1 MKIISIVIPCYN
13 EQEVLSELFS
23 RLTNVTNKWQYSVEF
38 ICINDGSK
46 DKTWELLKSQSEKDN
61 RWKAISFSRN
71 FGHQTAVSCGL
82 TYTKGDAVFII
93 DADLQDP
100 PEVLEKFLAKWEE
113 GYEVVYAIRKARKE
127 SFFKKLSYW
136 AFYRVLSNLSDLKIP
151 LDSGDFS
158 LMDRKVV
165 NVINSLP
172 ERNRFVRGLRAW
184 AGFKQ
189 VGLEYERHARF
200 AGETKYPLKK
210 LFKLASD
217 GIISFSS
224 TPLIISAYFGIFV
237 SILAFFG
244 IIFTLLQKLFSG
256 FFYSIG
262 IGAVPGYATTVIA
275 VLFLGGIQLVFLGI
289 IGMYLGRIYDEVK
302 QRPNWIIDQSVNL

>member
-1 MKIISIVIPCYN
+1 MKTISIVIPCYN
-13 EQEVLSELFS
+13 EQEVLPELFK
-23 RLTNVTNKWQYSVEF
+23 RLTAVTNAWKYNMEM

-46 DKTWELLKSQSEKDN
+46 DNTWQLLKQQVDKDS
-61 RWKAISFSRN
+61 RWKIISFSRN

-82 TYTKGDAVFII
+82 TYTVGDAVFII

-100 PEVLEKFLAKWEE
+100 PEVLESFLNKWED
-113 GYEVVYAIRKARKE
+113 GFDVVYAIRKARKE
-127 SFFKKLSYW
+127 SIFKKFSYW
-136 AFYRVLSNLSDLKIP
+136 AFYRVLSKLSDLKIP

-165 NVINSLP
+165 NVINALP

-189 VGLEYERHARF
+189 VGLEYERQARF
-200 AGETKYPLKK
+200 AGETKYPFKK
-210 LFKLASD
+210 LLKLASD

-224 TPLIISAYFGIFV
+224 TPLIISAYIGMIV
-237 SILAFFG
+237 SFLAFIG
-244 IIFTLLQKLFSG
+244 VIFAILQRIFSP
-256 FFYSIG
+256 FFISIG
-262 IGAVPGYATTVIA
+262 IGPIAGYSTTIMA
-275 VLFLGGIQLVFLGI
+275 IMFLGGIQLIFLGI

-302 QRPNWIIDQSVNL
+302 QRPNWVINESVNL

>member
-1 MKIISIVIPCYN
+1 MKTISIVIPCYN
-13 EQEVLSELFS
+13 EEQVLPELFK
-23 RLTNVTNKWQYSVEF
+23 RLTAVTNKWQYNVEM
-38 ICINDGSK
+38 ICINDGST
-46 DKTWELLKSQSEKDN
+46 DNTWQLLKTQSEKDN
-61 RWKAISFSRN
+61 RWKILSFSRN

-100 PEVLEKFLAKWEE
+100 PEVLASFLNKWEQ
-113 GYEVVYAIRKARKE
+113 GYDVVYAVRKARKE
-127 SFFKKLSYW
+127 SPLKKLSYW
-136 AFYRVLSNLSDLKIP
+136 VFYRVLSKLSDLKIP

-189 VGLEYERHARF
+189 VGLEYERQARF
-200 AGETKYPLKK
+200 AGETKYPFKK
-210 LFKLASD
+210 LLKLASD
-217 GIISFSS
+217 GIVSFSS
-224 TPLIISAYFGIFV
+224 TPLIISAYIGMIV
-237 SILAFFG
+237 SFLAFFG
-244 IIFTLLQKLFSG
+244 VIFALVQRIFSS
-256 FFYSIG
+256 FFISIG
-262 IGAVPGYATTVIA
+262 IGPIAGYSTTIMA
-275 VLFLGGIQLVFLGI
+275 IMFLGGIQLIFLGV

-302 QRPNWIIDQSVNL
+302 QRPNWVIDSKINL

>member
-1 MKIISIVIPCYN
+1 MKTISIVIPCYN
-13 EQEVLSELFS
+13 EQEVLPELFK
-23 RLTNVTNKWQYSVEF
+23 RLTAVTNVWKYNVEM

-46 DKTWELLKSQSEKDN
+46 DNTWQLLKQQADKDS
-61 RWKAISFSRN
+61 RWKTISFSRN

-82 TYTKGDAVFII
+82 TYTVGDAVFII

-100 PEVLEKFLAKWEE
+100 PEVLASFLNKWED
-113 GYEVVYAIRKARKE
+113 GFDVVYAIRKARKE
-127 SFFKKLSYW
+127 SIFKKFSYW
-136 AFYRVLSNLSDLKIP
+136 AFYRVLSKLSDLKIP

-189 VGLEYERHARF
+189 VGLEYERQARF
-200 AGETKYPLKK
+200 AGETKYPFKK
-210 LFKLASD
+210 LLKLASD

-224 TPLIISAYFGIFV
+224 TPLIISAYIGMIV
-237 SILAFFG
+237 SFLAFIG
-244 IIFTLLQKLFSG
+244 VIFAFIQRIFSP
-256 FFYSIG
+256 FFISIG
-262 IGAVPGYATTVIA
+262 IGPIAGYSTTIMA
-275 VLFLGGIQLVFLGI
+275 IMFLGGIQLIFLGI

-302 QRPNWIIDQSVNL
+302 QRPNWVIDESVNL

>member
-1 MKIISIVIPCYN
+1 MKTISIVIPCYN
-13 EQEVLSELFS
+13 EQEVLPELFK
-23 RLTNVTNKWQYSVEF
+23 RLTSVTNAWEYNVEM

-46 DKTWELLKSQSEKDN
+46 DNTWQLLKQQADKDS
-61 RWKAISFSRN
+61 RWKIISFSRN

-82 TYTKGDAVFII
+82 TYTVGDAVFII

-100 PEVLEKFLAKWEE
+100 PEVLESFLNKWED
-113 GYEVVYAIRKARKE
+113 GFDVVYAIRKARKE
-127 SFFKKLSYW
+127 SIFKKFSYW
-136 AFYRVLSNLSDLKIP
+136 AFYRVLSKLSDLKIP

-165 NVINSLP
+165 NVINALP

-189 VGLEYERHARF
+189 VGLEYERQARF
-200 AGETKYPLKK
+200 AGETKYPFKK
-210 LFKLASD
+210 LLKLASD

-224 TPLIISAYFGIFV
+224 TPLIISAYIGMIV
-237 SILAFFG
+237 SFLAFIG
-244 IIFTLLQKLFSG
+244 VIFAILQRIFSP
-256 FFYSIG
+256 FFISIG
-262 IGAVPGYATTVIA
+262 IGPIAGYSTTIMA
-275 VLFLGGIQLVFLGI
+275 IMFLGGIQLIFLGI

-302 QRPNWIIDQSVNL
+302 QRPNWVIDESINL

>member
-1 MKIISIVIPCYN
+1 MKTISVVIPCYN
-13 EQEVLSELFS
+13 EQEVLPELFK
-23 RLTNVTNKWQYSVEF
+23 RLTEVTNTWKYNVEM

-46 DKTWELLKSQSEKDN
+46 DNTWQLLKNQSEKDT
-61 RWKAISFSRN
+61 RWKAVSFSRN

-82 TYTKGDAVFII
+82 SYTTGDAIFII

-100 PEVLEKFLAKWEE
+100 PEVLEKFLSKWEE
-113 GYEVVYAIRKARKE
+113 GYEVVYAVRKERKE

-136 AFYRVLSNLSDLKIP
+136 AFYRVLSSLSDLKIP

-200 AGETKYPLKK
+200 AGETKYPFKK
-210 LFKLASD
+210 LLKLASD
-217 GIISFSS
+217 GIVSFSS
-224 TPLIISAYFGIFV
+224 TPLTISAYFGTVVSLLTFLGVIF
-237 SILAFFG
+237 AFLQR
-244 IIFTLLQKLFSG
+244 IFSP
-256 FFYSIG
+256 FFTSIG
-262 IGAVPGYATTVIA
+262 IGPIAGYTTTIMA
-275 VLFLGGIQLVFLGI
+275 IMFLGGIQLIFLGI

>member
-1 MKIISIVIPCYN
+1 MKTISIVIPCYN
-13 EQEVLSELFS
+13 EQEVLPELFK
-23 RLTNVTNKWQYSVEF
+23 RLTAVTNAWKYNVEM

-46 DKTWELLKSQSEKDN
+46 DNTWQLLKQQVDKDS
-61 RWKAISFSRN
+61 RWKIISFSRN

-82 TYTKGDAVFII
+82 TYTVGDAVFII

-100 PEVLEKFLAKWEE
+100 PEVLESFLNKWED
-113 GYEVVYAIRKARKE
+113 GFDVVYAIRKARKE
-127 SFFKKLSYW
+127 SIFKKFSYW
-136 AFYRVLSNLSDLKIP
+136 AFYRVLSKLSDLKIP

-165 NVINSLP
+165 NVINALP

-189 VGLEYERHARF
+189 VGLEYERQARF
-200 AGETKYPLKK
+200 AGETKYPFKK
-210 LFKLASD
+210 LLKLASD

-224 TPLIISAYFGIFV
+224 TPLIISAYIGMIV
-237 SILAFFG
+237 SFLAFIG
-244 IIFTLLQKLFSG
+244 VIFAILQRIFSP
-256 FFYSIG
+256 FFISIG
-262 IGAVPGYATTVIA
+262 IGPIAGYSTTIMA
-275 VLFLGGIQLVFLGI
+275 IMFLGGIQLIFLGI

-302 QRPNWIIDQSVNL
+302 QRPNWVINESVNL